1 MVKDNHSFIE
11 ETLNIPVMPDISLGA
26 KEVIVENLNDDF
38 WEINVGRP
46 NPCWKYPESVL
57 VALGH
62 L

>member
-46 NPCWKYPESVL
+46 NPC
-57 VALGH
+57 
-62 L
+62 